1 MLTENTIA
9 YKILSQPSVSSIL
22 DAAWGD
28 GNTMTN
34 RPTICVIGS
43 INLDF
48 VIRTKTLP
56 TAGETLGGGDFITTP
71 GGKGANQALAAK
83 RLGADASLLGCIGD
97 DQYGD
102 SALENLR
109 RDGVDL
115 AGIRVLQSI
124 MSGAAFINLSE
135 DGENQIAVAPGSN
148 AAFAP
153 DHLPPI
159 AADAIIAQLEV
170 APETILAAV
179 SDTDVFFCLN
189 AAPALPISP
198 TLLNRADLLVVNE
211 TEYEFYKDHLADFS
225 GLLARTYGAKGAS
238 LFSSGQEIARCAG
251 YRVDTV
257 DTTGAGDCFT
267 AALTVFLMEQL
278 DHTTALERAC
288 MCAALATT
296 KTGAQTGMPYR
307 AQAEAFFAS

>member
-1 MLTENTIA
+1 MT
-9 YKILSQPSVSSIL
+9 
-22 DAAWGD
+22 D
-28 GNTMTN
+28 G
-34 RPTICVIGS
+34 PTICVIGS

-71 GGKGANQALAAK
+71 GGKGANQALAAQ
-83 RLGADASLLGCIGD
+83 RLGASVSLLGCIGD

-115 AGIRVLQSI
+115 SGIRCLENI
-124 MSGAAFINLSE
+124 RSGAAFINLSE

-153 DHLPPI
+153 DHLGPI
-159 AADAIIAQLEV
+159 TADAIIAQLEV

-179 SDTDVFFCLN
+179 TDTDTFFCLN

-198 TLLNRADLLVVNE
+198 VLLNRADLLIVNE
-211 TEYEFYKDHLADFS
+211 TEYEFYKDQLAGFS
-225 GLLARTYGAKGAS
+225 GLLARTYGAKGAA
-238 LFSSGQEIARCAG
+238 LFLNGQEIASCPG
-251 YRVDTV
+251 QKVDTT

-278 DHTTALERAC
+278 DHATALEQAC

-296 KTGAQTGMPYR
+296 KTGAQSGMPYR
-307 AQAEAFFAS
+307 AQAEEFFASRD